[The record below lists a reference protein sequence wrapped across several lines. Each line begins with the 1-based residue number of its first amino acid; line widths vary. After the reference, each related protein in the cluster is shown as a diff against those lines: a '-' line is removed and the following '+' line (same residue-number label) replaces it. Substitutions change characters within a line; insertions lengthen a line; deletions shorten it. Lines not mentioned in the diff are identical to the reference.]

1 VPKGMSRFAAGA
13 LLMVA
18 RSAGAQDAEPWP
30 VPFERFNGTI
40 YTALNIAPD
49 DSSYGLTLFLSQ
61 TVVQPFFSEAGP
73 VAAAFMY
80 YVRPQP
86 ITFARY
92 RFRIDASE
100 LTGASDSSRAF
111 QIFTASA
118 PVMVASWPQL
128 LTVNLLGGTPYPI
141 LQLTTPR
148 GGGKPIEQVL
158 VPLSAA
164 IAMVRVEI
172 DVGAGT
178 AGRVR
183 YWIDADY
190 SEQPTGV
197 LDDDGNGLD
206 NAAWSGVI
214 GAAIGMSSTTSEF
227 RAMCGGTFTIDQIGS
242 SDDLLFGDNFE
253 FGLQ

>member
-1 VPKGMSRFAAGA
+1 
-13 LLMVA
+13 
-18 RSAGAQDAEPWP
+18 
-30 VPFERFNGTI
+30 
-40 YTALNIAPD
+40 
-49 DSSYGLTLFLSQ
+49 LFLSQ

-73 VAAAFMY
+73 VASSFMY

-92 RFRIDASE
+92 KFRIDASE

-118 PVMVASWPQL
+118 PTMVASWPQL
-128 LTVNLLGGTPYPI
+128 LTVNLLGGNPYPI

-148 GGGKPIEQVL
+148 GGKPVEQVL

-172 DVGAGT
+172 DVGAGA

-183 YWIDADY
+183 YWIDSDY

-214 GAAIGMSSTTSEF
+214 GAAIGMSSTTSEL
-227 RAMCGGTFTIDQIGS
+227 RATCGGTFTIDQIGS
-242 SDDLLFGDNFE
+242 SDDVLFGDNFE